1 MFFLSPTL
9 PPSQIFSNKHAQHN
23 PRPKSSK
30 TSKTCN
36 RINRHQSAGS
46 RLDFFLS
53 EFHLWF
59 LDSVQTCM
67 MNSLYDFLRTHAAF
81 RSSFVTHWSSLF
93 CTQSVFA
100 VLFFSA
106 ADCSVC
112 SSQLPTLPLFYPEID
127 STLKIREPQNHDH
140 PTQSDIQKL
149 LSYFGIFFLIHY
161 VSLSQK

>member
-1 MFFLSPTL
+1 MILGNIFQGSQLLPLAKSFGNITSTGLQQVQHFFLSARVTSSRSSRIRFVRVAVYVKTFFSYP

-53 EFHLWF
+53 EIYLWF

-81 RSSFVTHWSSLF
+81 RSSFVTH
-93 CTQSVFA
+93 
-100 VLFFSA
+100 
-106 ADCSVC
+106 
-112 SSQLPTLPLFYPEID
+112 
-127 STLKIREPQNHDH
+127 
-140 PTQSDIQKL
+140 
-149 LSYFGIFFLIHY
+149 
-161 VSLSQK
+161 